1 MAGKRRYTN
10 GYMIYGC
17 SECGRGFK
25 MYLEENLETGGPDH
39 KPVPFTI
46 CCPFCSTP
54 NCRDVSFKKIKVER
68 RRIMPY
74 MPAFINNKGDSC
86 GVPINLERAQ
96 VECACGPNAKE
107 IMKEENIRVKLVP
120 ILRSEHCKKIVRE
133 AFREFVEKYQWE
145 KLSKR
150 HFEELSLSIRN
161 KLIDH
166 LTAAI
171 PEYDTNCVS
180 VDSHFNLDPSISID
194 IICKYT
200 CHPDTRGV
208 IIHNTC
214 RREHEP
220 CSVQVDV

>member
-96 VECACGPNAKE
+96 VEYAMGNNAAAV
-107 IMKEENIRVKLVP
+107 MNEENIREKLIP
-120 ILRSEHCKKIVRE
+120 ILRSGHVGKLVKESY
-133 AFREFVEKYQWE
+133 REFVEKHAWE
-145 KLSKR
+145 TMSRGLFIELSSSVLSKV
-150 HFEELSLSIRN
+150 
-161 KLIDH
+161 IDYMK
-166 LTAAI
+166 TAM
-171 PEYDTNCVS
+171 PEYNTDNLS
-180 VDSHFNLDPSISID
+180 VNAYQTEDNAVGIELIAKFTSDPRS
-194 IICKYT
+194 
-200 CHPDTRGV
+200 RGV
-208 IIHNTC
+208 IITNRC
-214 RREHEP
+214 RRESE
-220 CSVQVDV
+220 QNTAK

>member
-25 MYLEENLETGGPDH
+25 MYLEENLETHGPDH

-96 VECACGPNAKE
+96 VEYAMGDRAAAAME
-107 IMKEENIRVKLVP
+107 EENIREKLIP
-120 ILRSEHCKKIVRE
+120 ILRSGHVGKLVKE
-133 AFREFVEKYQWE
+133 AYLEFVEKHAWE
-145 KLSKR
+145 KMNKKLC
-150 HFEELSLSIRN
+150 EELSLNVLS
-161 KLIDH
+161 KVIDH
-166 LTAAI
+166 LKTAM
-171 PEYDTNCVS
+171 PEYNTDNLS
-180 VDSHFNLDPSISID
+180 VNSYQTEDNATGIELIAKFTSDPRS
-194 IICKYT
+194 
-200 CHPDTRGV
+200 RGV
-208 IIHNTC
+208 IVTTRCRKELEQNTAK
-214 RREHEP
+214 
-220 CSVQVDV
+220 